1 MRKSRTVVKQDDS
14 IEAIIFDELWDFDV
28 SLRFLLGLSVEHP
41 IFGSGVVERVIDRYS
56 KVVIRLNGQDTWVTI
71 FIDEMLSQK
80 SAWSYSRAALAAMYK
95 AGGTKRTRI
104 DLDERR

>member
-1 MRKSRTVVKQDDS
+1 MRKSSMVAKQGDS
-14 IEAIIFDELWDFDV
+14 IEALIFDELWDFDV
-28 SLRFLLGLSVEHP
+28 SLKFLLGLSVAHP
-41 IFGSGVVERVIDRYS
+41 IFGPGIVERVIDSYG